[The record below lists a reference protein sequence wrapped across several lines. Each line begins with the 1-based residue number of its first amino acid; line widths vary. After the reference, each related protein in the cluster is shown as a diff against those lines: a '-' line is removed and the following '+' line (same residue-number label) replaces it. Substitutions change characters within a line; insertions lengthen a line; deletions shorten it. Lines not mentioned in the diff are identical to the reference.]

1 MIKKITL
8 AVLAVM
14 FVFVF
19 SSNAI
24 AQKGSTDKEAEAIK
38 AEKTEVKQD
47 VVPLSEKMKNPEK
60 YNPTPQTVQTKVSNN
75 PTNKRTITQ
84 EIKDLKVVINRLETK
99 EDKLPFEEK
108 RLTQLKQQ
116 LTEKEKILKD

>member
-1 MIKKITL
+1 MINKITL

-14 FVFVF
+14 FVFVC

-24 AQKGSTDKEAEAIK
+24 AQKATTDKETKETKTAK
-38 AEKTEVKQD
+38 AEVKHD
-47 VVPLSEKMKNPEK
+47 AVPLSEKMKNPEK

-84 EIKDLKVVINRLETK
+84 EIKDLKIVINRLENK

-116 LTEKEKILKD
+116 LTEKEKVLKD

>member
-1 MIKKITL
+1 MINKITL

-24 AQKGSTDKEAEAIK
+24 AQKATTNKETEETK
-38 AEKTEVKQD
+38 AAKTEVKQD
-47 VVPLSEKMKNPEK
+47 AVPLAEKMKNPEK
-60 YNPTPQTVQTKVSNN
+60 YNPTPQVVQTKVSQN
-75 PTNKRTITQ
+75 PTNKRTVSE
-84 EIKDLKVVINRLETK
+84 EIKDLKIIINRLEAK

-116 LTEKEKILKD
+116 LVEKEKTLKK